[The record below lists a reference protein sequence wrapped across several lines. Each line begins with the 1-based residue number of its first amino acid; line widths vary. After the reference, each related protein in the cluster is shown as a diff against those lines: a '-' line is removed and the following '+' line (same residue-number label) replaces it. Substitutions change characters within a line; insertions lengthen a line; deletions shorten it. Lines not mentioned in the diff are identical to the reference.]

1 MSKVELTKLHV
12 IRFLAANYATVKK
25 EELDPLQCEGKVN
38 EAVSST
44 PQFNGLDP
52 NEAKK
57 VYAPIIASVISDGIP
72 NTYKN
77 ILIESILDHSAKL
90 INDEPTKQKLQN
102 ILSAV
107 DPNIPEQLQI
117 LAAINHHLENP
128 GSSQEQK
135 VQVLSGALRMIE
147 NLPSVNG
154 NANLRQQIED
164 VQRKL
169 VELAPS
175 KEERVPANANQPEQ
189 RTGQNEEDTSIW
201 KKAWKWVRRGI
212 VTVLTILGV
221 KNLFNSESGWA
232 RPVIQ
237 FLAALGISRVD
248 FEKKAEPNPQAATQP
263 T

>member
-1 MSKVELTKLHV
+1 MSKVELTKFQV
-12 IRFLAANYATVKK
+12 ISFLATTFASIKK
-25 EELDPLQCEGKVN
+25 EELDPTQCESKLS
-38 EAVSST
+38 EALSRT
-44 PQFNGLDP
+44 PQFKELDP

-107 DPNIPEQLQI
+107 NSNVPEQLQI
-117 LAAINHHLENP
+117 LAAINDHLENP
-128 GSSQEQK
+128 DTTQKQK

-189 RTGQNEEDTSIW
+189 RTEQNEEDTSIW